1 MERIANL
8 RDCRYYDLGQ
18 HRFCSGGPEMERQR
32 VFETTFPDL
41 IEAGCPVKDAVQ
53 ALWGGERRKSVL
65 LSMCS
70 SQLAKDW
77 MNGVLMFV
85 DDLR

>member
-1 MERIANL
+1 
-8 RDCRYYDLGQ
+8 
-18 HRFCSGGPEMERQR
+18 MERQR

-41 IEAGCPVKDAVQ
+41 HDAGCAIKDAVQ

-77 MNGVLMFV
+77 MAGVLVFV
-85 DDLR
+85 DDLLLR